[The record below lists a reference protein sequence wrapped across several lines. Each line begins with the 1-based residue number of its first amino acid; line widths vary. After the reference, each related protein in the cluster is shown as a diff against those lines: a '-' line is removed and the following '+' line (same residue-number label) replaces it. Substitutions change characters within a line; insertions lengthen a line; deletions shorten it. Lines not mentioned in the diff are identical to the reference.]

1 MNRSMFRFAV
11 ALAFTVLM
19 PAVALAEGDA
29 VAVSPYAPVGKALA
43 IGLAGLGSGW
53 AMSRIGAAGI
63 GAIAENQSNFGPALT
78 LMALS
83 ESIVILGFVI
93 AILI

>member
-1 MNRSMFRFAV
+1 MNRSLFRFAV
-11 ALAFTVLM
+11 VLAVAHFA
-19 PAVALAEGDA
+19 PAAALAEEAAG
-29 VAVSPYAPVGKALA
+29 AVSPMTPIGKALA

-63 GAIAENQSNFGPALT
+63 GAIAEDGKNFGPALT
-78 LMALS
+78 LMALP

-93 AILI
+93 AILM